1 MACCSTAPAIGGR
14 KRRHERV
21 DLSATRQSANESR
34 IAARVTELIEP
45 SDWQK
50 QQPSAGPRG
59 WAQHLPVVIVPGMC
73 SSGLKVL
80 KSADE
85 PSWENDRIWLSM
97 QKLSLNKVEGSR
109 VGTMQQV
116 NGATVTVVIER
127 AQRLP
132 AADANG
138 LSDPFVKLMLLVPGG
153 GLLSRMWQTSVKH
166 KTLEPEWEE
175 DFLLGTRSNVDEASV
190 CLIEVMDKDAMGSDD
205 TLGRLEFPMDKVK
218 AGDYSDAA
226 WHKLE
231 QGPNPEIQAQGS
243 LRLSIRYEPAP
254 PPTPRTQ
261 SKEPPPPDI
270 DDMFSKLSTQE
281 ALEACED
288 LGIVVT
294 AGETTLLNMQA
305 AIRAHF
311 CESAARNPRAVFAEM
326 DTDGSG
332 SLDHEEV
339 ERATAMLGFLFN
351 REQASHAFAEMD
363 ADNDEEISVD
373 EFEAWWE
380 RQLQKQEAEAA
391 QDPTRN
397 EGRGTDTVA
406 DPCPWGQRAADARK
420 KLLGSSAW
428 VRHMCLAEDGRSD
441 PAGIQV
447 RAFRGLP
454 GVAYLQAGAMSPFT
468 WVFAKVIDH
477 LLANGYTANVNL
489 MACPYDWRLALR
501 WQEERDG
508 AKHASF

>member
-1 MACCSTAPAIGGR
+1 MRNHPLCQAFFLPTDRAPDDGIVRLAPAPPAMACCSSAPAIGGR
-14 KRRHERV
+14 KRRQERA

-243 LRLSIRYEPAP
+243 LRLSIR
-254 PPTPRTQ
+254 
-261 SKEPPPPDI
+261 
-270 DDMFSKLSTQE
+270 
-281 ALEACED
+281 
-288 LGIVVT
+288 
-294 AGETTLLNMQA
+294 
-305 AIRAHF
+305 
-311 CESAARNPRAVFAEM
+311 
-326 DTDGSG
+326 
-332 SLDHEEV
+332 
-339 ERATAMLGFLFN
+339 
-351 REQASHAFAEMD
+351 
-363 ADNDEEISVD
+363 
-373 EFEAWWE
+373 
-380 RQLQKQEAEAA
+380 
-391 QDPTRN
+391 
-397 EGRGTDTVA
+397 
-406 DPCPWGQRAADARK
+406 
-420 KLLGSSAW
+420 
-428 VRHMCLAEDGRSD
+428 
-441 PAGIQV
+441 
-447 RAFRGLP
+447 
-454 GVAYLQAGAMSPFT
+454 
-468 WVFAKVIDH
+468 
-477 LLANGYTANVNL
+477 
-489 MACPYDWRLALR
+489 
-501 WQEERDG
+501 
-508 AKHASF
+508 